1 MCQVTYGK
9 CKEVTM
15 NATLGKLSR
24 ILDTEHFVSVVHE
37 QKTYKTTSE
46 VTMVSVIGNK
56 KREISRDD
64 IRFIW
69 VHIAALLMRVVGHL
83 SPYGV

>member
-1 MCQVTYGK
+1 
-9 CKEVTM
+9 M

-46 VTMVSVIGNK
+46 VSVSCVSCQADLQLCNLQF
-56 KREISRDD
+56 S
-64 IRFIW
+64 
-69 VHIAALLMRVVGHL
+69 
-83 SPYGV
+83 